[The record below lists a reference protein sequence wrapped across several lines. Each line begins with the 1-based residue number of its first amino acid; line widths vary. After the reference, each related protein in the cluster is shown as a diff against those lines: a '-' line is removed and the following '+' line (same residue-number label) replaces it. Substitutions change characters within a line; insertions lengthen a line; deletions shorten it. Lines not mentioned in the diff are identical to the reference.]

1 MIPQQSV
8 EHGVENK
15 IRKLEAE
22 VTRLQEYLAWIQ
34 KSRFDSEVV
43 NKKVERLVI
52 HEEKHLDELLCKI
65 ENFNECVSQKMESSI
80 EELRCKINHQQDEI
94 ESKQEVLRKAIE
106 NIQQELGVIKS
117 LLEDSTQKQKEEFE
131 KFKNIHLEELRT
143 FRDQDLRRREEEN
156 KKFENILKEIKTLM
170 ENNERKWEM
179 EIQPEI
185 SSIKSSEGQ
194 KKASREANRTMEHL
208 PEEPLDIGSTQG
220 ADFQAVSELNGNVSS
235 LPRRRRSM
243 SMPNYY

>member
-8 EHGVENK
+8 EHGAENK

-22 VTRLQEYLAWIQ
+22 VARLQEYLAWAQ

-65 ENFNECVSQKMESSI
+65 ENFNECVSQKMKSSI

-94 ESKQEVLRKAIE
+94 ESRQEMLRKAIE

-117 LLEDSTQKQKEEFE
+117 LVEDSTQKQKEEFE

-170 ENNERKWEM
+170 ENNERKWKM

-185 SSIKSSEGQ
+185 SPIKSSEGQ
-194 KKASREANRTMEHL
+194 KKGSREANRTMEHL
-208 PEEPLDIGSTQG
+208 PEEPLDIGSTQD